1 MASVTAT
8 PALGPSFGTAPA
20 GKCTCR
26 SVSLNSFSFTPS
38 ATDRERTN
46 EYAASGPPAPFS
58 NPGEMYPALAK
69 TWAESSFQMNAVA
82 DAKGIR
88 YFHFLQPNQYL
99 QGSKPMGAEERRV
112 AIKENHSYAI
122 SVRTGYPELRNRG
135 RELIQRGVNFVD
147 LTNLYASVREPVYAD
162 NCCHVNAAGRRIV
175 VEAIAKTIIS
185 SLDGKK

>member
-1 MASVTAT
+1 
-8 PALGPSFGTAPA
+8 
-20 GKCTCR
+20 
-26 SVSLNSFSFTPS
+26 
-38 ATDRERTN
+38 
-46 EYAASGPPAPFS
+46 
-58 NPGEMYPALAK
+58 MYPALAK

-82 DAKGIR
+82 AAKGIR

-112 AIKENHSYAI
+112 AIKEDHSYAI

-147 LTNLYASVREPVYAD
+147 LANLYASVREPVYAD